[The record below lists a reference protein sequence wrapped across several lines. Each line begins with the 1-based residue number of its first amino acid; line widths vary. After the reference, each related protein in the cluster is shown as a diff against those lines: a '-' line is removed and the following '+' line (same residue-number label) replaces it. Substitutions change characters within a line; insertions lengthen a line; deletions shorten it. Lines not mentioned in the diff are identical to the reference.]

1 MVKKKAHPFLIL
13 ELIRALE
20 FWKAGCEVEVEKR
33 TICKNNQNR
42 LDSDV
47 DDHLRIAKVSTRMA
61 MMTMAMI
68 TMTMMNMMTT

>member
-1 MVKKKAHPFLIL
+1 MEKKKAHPFLIL

-20 FWKAGCEVEVEKR
+20 FWKAGCAVVDKKKS
-33 TICKNNQNR
+33 ICKNNQNR

-61 MMTMAMI
+61 MMIMAMI